1 LYERL
6 KYNPSAELYAERM
19 SDQIVLVTRK
29 GQVTI
34 PASKRKKYGIREGMR
49 VIVKDGGDGIVIKP
63 IIPIEEMAGV
73 DADKIGL
80 EQMRKKLDDIRARD
94 RY

>member
-1 LYERL
+1 
-6 KYNPSAELYAERM
+6 M
-19 SDQIVLVTRK
+19 SEQVVLVTRK

-49 VIVKDGGDGIVIKP
+49 VIVKDGTDGIVIKP

-73 DADKIGL
+73 DAHKINL